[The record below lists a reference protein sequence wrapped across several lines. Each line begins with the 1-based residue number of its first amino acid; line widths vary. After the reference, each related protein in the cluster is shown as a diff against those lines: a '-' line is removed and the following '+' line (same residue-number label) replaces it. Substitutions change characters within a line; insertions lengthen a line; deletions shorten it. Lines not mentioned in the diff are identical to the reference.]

1 MPLARPTQVIVHRIS
16 AGEWERQNILKPVA
30 DVAKSAKIVSTA
42 AITVVCVGVGLAG
55 YSAYWWLKVTS
66 GWTESAGDLWDRT
79 FGATPEVAES
89 IAQGKGPQVSN
100 PMTGPFTPLYRWVGG
115 LFS

>member
-1 MPLARPTQVIVHRIS
+1 MPKAKPTQVLVHRIE
-16 AGEWERQNILKPVA
+16 AGEWERQNLLRPIA
-30 DVAKSAKIVSTA
+30 DVGKTVKYVQAG
-42 AITVVCVGVGLAG
+42 AISVVCVGVGLAG
-55 YSAYWWLKVTS
+55 YSAYWWLKKTAKW
-66 GWTESAGDLWDRT
+66 GEDAKDLWNMT
-79 FGATPEVAES
+79 FGATDEVIES